1 MDYVDPEALE
11 LSDGLFLVRLARK
24 AIREYLRSG
33 GGKVI
38 NPPEDTPPKLLR
50 PGASFVT
57 ITKPSSEGEELRG
70 CIGYTRPV
78 ETLALNVIHAAIAA
92 ATQDPRFPPLSL
104 SELNSCVIEVSVLS
118 VPEPLSGRG
127 EDYLKQFVIGRDGLI
142 VEKGF
147 YSGLLLPEVPVEY
160 CWDEET
166 FLSETCIK
174 AGLDPSCWLD
184 NDVKV
189 FRFRTRSFKEV
200 APGGDVRQRNL
211 KEEYTQKCG
220 PQ

>member
-1 MDYVDPEALE
+1 MNYIDPEAVE
-11 LSDGLFLVRLARK
+11 LNEGIFLVRLARK
-24 AIREYLRSG
+24 AIYEYLLSEGR
-33 GGKVI
+33 KVI
-38 NPPEDTPPKLLR
+38 NPPKDTPAKLLH

-57 ITKPSSEGEELRG
+57 ITVPSITGEELRG
-70 CIGYTRPV
+70 CIGYTKPV
-78 ETLALNVIHAAIAA
+78 EPLAVNVVHAAIAA
-92 ATQDPRFPPLSL
+92 ATQDPRFPPLNL
-104 SELNSCVIEVSVLS
+104 NELNSCIIEVSVLS
-118 VPEPLSGRG
+118 PPEPLSGYG
-127 EDYLKQFVIGRDGLI
+127 EDYLKQFIIGRDGLI
-142 VEKGF
+142 IEKGF

-189 FRFRTRSFKEV
+189 FRFRTKSFKEV
-200 APGGDVRQRNL
+200 SPGGEVRQRNL
-211 KEEYTQKCG
+211 KEEYIRRCG